1 MDGWVETGWDGELRA
16 SEEAKEGQDKHG
28 VECAG
33 GVDRMVASAE
43 SGNAFGQNFLSY
55 GLPGVWAGGIG
66 FLDTFNE

>member
-16 SEEAKEGQDKHG
+16 SEGAKEGQDKHG

-43 SGNAFGQNFLSY
+43 SGNAFGQNFLE
-55 GLPGVWAGGIG
+55 LWAAWSLGGWDWFSG
-66 FLDTFNE
+66 YL

>member
-43 SGNAFGQNFLSY
+43 SGNSFGQNF
-55 GLPGVWAGGIG
+55 
-66 FLDTFNE
+66 